1 MKKHINLQRVSIAI
15 CFVLILGIA
24 YSAYS
29 RSNGITGRTK
39 KGSSPGCTCH
49 GGSPTPGVNVQW
61 IGPDTVTAGQ
71 TVNYSLVINGGPLVR
86 AGTNIA
92 TRNGVLANADNSL
105 RIQSGELTH
114 VEPKAPSGG
123 NVTFGFTYRA
133 PNVPG
138 LDTIFA
144 NGNSV
149 NFDDENSGDSWN
161 FASNRRVVVRTATG
175 ITSGLGTP
183 FEFALSQNYPNPFN
197 PETNIKFSLVSKSST
212 SLEITDI
219 TGRVVATLV
228 NDVLPEGIYSV
239 KWNASGYSS
248 GIYFYKLVSG
258 NSKDIKKLT
267 LIK

>member
-1 MKKHINLQRVSIAI
+1 MKKHFSLRNVS
-15 CFVLILGIA
+15 FLIYLAVIFGIA

-39 KGSSPGCTCH
+39 KSGDPGCTCH
-49 GGSPTPGVNVQW
+49 GDNPTAGVNVQW

-71 TVNYSLVINGGPLVR
+71 TVNYSLVVTGGPLVR

-92 TRNGVLANADNSL
+92 TRNGVLANTDGSL

-114 VEPKAPSGG
+114 VSPKQPSGG
-123 NVTFGFTYRA
+123 NVTFPFSYRA
-133 PNVPG
+133 PNAPG

-175 ITSGLGTP
+175 VTSSNGMP
-183 FEFALSQNYPNPFN
+183 IEFALSQNYPNPFN
-197 PETNIKFSLVSKSST
+197 PETNITFSLINKNRT
-212 SLEITDI
+212 TLEITDI
-219 TGRVVATLV
+219 TGRVIASLV
-228 NDVLPEGIYSV
+228 NEILPAGIYSV
-239 KWNASGYSS
+239 KWNATNYPS

-258 NSKDIKKLT
+258 NNRDIKKLT